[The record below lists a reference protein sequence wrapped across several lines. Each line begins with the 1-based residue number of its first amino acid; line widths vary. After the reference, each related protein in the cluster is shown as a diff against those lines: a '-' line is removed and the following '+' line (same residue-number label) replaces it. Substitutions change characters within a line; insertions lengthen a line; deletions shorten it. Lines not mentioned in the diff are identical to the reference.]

1 MNIMLIIVSL
11 VLFLCSVSGLIAGF
25 LKKASGLLSFI
36 LAGML
41 VTALLPTVTGWLRN
55 DTPLYGL
62 IREQCAAA
70 AGEIAKNTI
79 AGTFSSSSGE
89 TGSGSVSD
97 QLPSSSSGSPSSGNG
112 AFYNADGSVD
122 RAAVKSMLNQYG
134 YDSSAIDN
142 LTDDQIKAL
151 VAQYAG
157 ISAGVLGVGRA
168 PRLYDLYDQAGAG
181 VLGAGE
187 APLLILDF
195 PGNVPGIL
203 QRWNISRSEALLT
216 TADDAAGSTSDGQNQ
231 GAATE
236 SEKLKALSALMGN
249 MTAADK
255 RKFIE
260 SLPIPQ
266 YLQEQM
272 ETFNNSEGYRK
283 LGADDF
289 ASYIVNYFASLILNV
304 AAYIV
309 TLLIAWGLIR
319 LVIGAAGIFSRLPII
334 RTANHALGL
343 GAGILQGLL
352 IVWMLMMV
360 LSFFA
365 ATPAGQNLMAQVYDN
380 SFLELLYNTNPL
392 MKGASSALKGIM

>member
-79 AGTFSSSSGE
+79 AGTFSSASSE
-89 TGSGSVSD
+89 TGSGSASG
-97 QLPSSSSGSPSSGNG
+97 QQPSLSSGSSSSGNG

-122 RAAVKSMLNQYG
+122 RVAVKSMLNQYG
-134 YDSSAIDN
+134 YDGSAIDT

-151 VAQYAG
+151 IAQYAG
-157 ISAGVLGVGRA
+157 ISAGVLGVGKT
-168 PRLYDLYDQAGAG
+168 
-181 VLGAGE
+181 
-187 APLLILDF
+187 PLLILDL
-195 PGNVPGIL
+195 PGNASNTL
-203 QRWNISRSEALLT
+203 RRWNLSRSETLLT
-216 TADDAAGSTSDGQNQ
+216 TADDAAGSTSDSQNQ
-231 GAATE
+231 GSAAE

-309 TLLIAWGLIR
+309 TLLIVWGLIR

-365 ATPAGQNLMAQVYDN
+365 ATPAGENLMAQVYDN
-380 SFLELLYNTNPL
+380 PFLELLYNANPL

>member
-1 MNIMLIIVSL
+1 MNIMLIIVGL

-89 TGSGSVSD
+89 TGSGSASD

-157 ISAGVLGVGRA
+157 ISAGVLGT
-168 PRLYDLYDQAGAG
+168 
-181 VLGAGE
+181 GE

-195 PGNVPGIL
+195 LGNVPGIL

-216 TADDAAGSTSDGQNQ
+216 TADDAAGSTSDRQNQ

-380 SFLELLYNTNPL
+380 PFLELLYNTNPL

>member
-1 MNIMLIIVSL
+1 
-11 VLFLCSVSGLIAGF
+11 
-25 LKKASGLLSFI
+25 
-36 LAGML
+36 ML

-79 AGTFSSSSGE
+79 AGTFSSSSDE
-89 TGSGSVSD
+89 TGSGSASD

-151 VAQYAG
+151 IAQYAG
-157 ISAGVLGVGRA
+157 ISAGVLGTGEA

-181 VLGAGE
+181 ALGAGE

-216 TADDAAGSTSDGQNQ
+216 TADDAAGSTSD
-231 GAATE
+231 
-236 SEKLKALSALMGN
+236 
-249 MTAADK
+249 
-255 RKFIE
+255 E

-380 SFLELLYNTNPL
+380 PFLELLYNTNPL

>member
-89 TGSGSVSD
+89 TGSGSASD

-112 AFYNADGSVD
+112 AFYNADGAVD

-134 YDSSAIDN
+134 YDGSAIDT

-151 VAQYAG
+151 IAQYAG
-157 ISAGVLGVGRA
+157 ISAGVLGVGKT
-168 PRLYDLYDQAGAG
+168 
-181 VLGAGE
+181 
-187 APLLILDF
+187 PLLILDL
-195 PGNVPGIL
+195 PGNASNTL
-203 QRWNISRSEALLT
+203 RRWNLSRSETLLT
-216 TADDAAGSTSDGQNQ
+216 TADDAAGSTSDSQNQ
-231 GAATE
+231 GSAAE

-309 TLLIAWGLIR
+309 TLLIVWGLIR

-334 RTANHALGL
+334 RTANRALGL

-365 ATPAGQNLMAQVYDN
+365 ATPAGQSLMAQVYDN
-380 SFLELLYNTNPL
+380 SFLELLYNANPL

>member
-41 VTALLPTVTGWLRN
+41 VTALLPAVTGWLRN

-79 AGTFSSSSGE
+79 AGTFSSASGE
-89 TGSGSVSD
+89 TGSSSASG
-97 QLPSSSSGSPSSGNG
+97 QLPSLSSGSSASGNG

-134 YDSSAIDN
+134 YDGSAIDN

-151 VAQYAG
+151 IAQYAG
-157 ISAGVLGVGRA
+157 ISAGVLG
-168 PRLYDLYDQAGAG
+168 AGKT
-181 VLGAGE
+181 
-187 APLLILDF
+187 PLLILDL
-195 PGNVPGIL
+195 PGNASNTL
-203 QRWNISRSEALLT
+203 RRWNLSRSETLLT
-216 TADDAAGSTSDGQNQ
+216 TADDAAGSTSDSQNQ
-231 GAATE
+231 GAAAE

-365 ATPAGQNLMAQVYDN
+365 ATPAGQSLMAQVYDN
-380 SFLELLYNTNPL
+380 SFLELLYNANPL
-392 MKGASSALKGIM
+392 MKGASSALKGII

>member
-89 TGSGSVSD
+89 TGSGSVPD

-142 LTDDQIKAL
+142 LSDDQIKAL
-151 VAQYAG
+151 IAQYAG
-157 ISAGVLGVGRA
+157 ISAGVLGVGKT
-168 PRLYDLYDQAGAG
+168 
-181 VLGAGE
+181 
-187 APLLILDF
+187 PLLILDL
-195 PGNVPGIL
+195 PGNASNTL
-203 QRWNISRSEALLT
+203 RRWNLSRSETLLT
-216 TADDAAGSTSDGQNQ
+216 TADDAAGSTSDSQNQ
-231 GAATE
+231 GSAAE

-309 TLLIAWGLIR
+309 TLLIVWGLIR

-334 RTANHALGL
+334 RTANRALGL

-365 ATPAGQNLMAQVYDN
+365 ATPAGQSLMAQVYDN
-380 SFLELLYNTNPL
+380 SFLELLYNANPL

>member
-142 LTDDQIKAL
+142 LSDDQIKAL
-151 VAQYAG
+151 IAQYAG
-157 ISAGVLGVGRA
+157 ISAGVLGVGKT
-168 PRLYDLYDQAGAG
+168 
-181 VLGAGE
+181 
-187 APLLILDF
+187 PLLILDL
-195 PGNVPGIL
+195 PGNASNTL
-203 QRWNISRSEALLT
+203 RRWNLSRSETLLT
-216 TADDAAGSTSDGQNQ
+216 TADDAAGSTSDSQNQ
-231 GAATE
+231 GSAAE

-309 TLLIAWGLIR
+309 TLLIVWGLIR

-334 RTANHALGL
+334 RTANRALGL

-365 ATPAGQNLMAQVYDN
+365 ATPAGQSLMAQVYDN
-380 SFLELLYNTNPL
+380 SFLELLYNANPL

>member
-1 MNIMLIIVSL
+1 MNIMMIIVSL

-89 TGSGSVSD
+89 AGSGSASG
-97 QLPSSSSGSPSSGNG
+97 QQPSSSSGSPSSGNG

-142 LTDDQIKAL
+142 LSDDQIKAL
-151 VAQYAG
+151 IAQYAG
-157 ISAGVLGVGRA
+157 ISAGVLGVGKT
-168 PRLYDLYDQAGAG
+168 
-181 VLGAGE
+181 
-187 APLLILDF
+187 PLLILDL
-195 PGNVPGIL
+195 PGNASNTL
-203 QRWNISRSEALLT
+203 RRWNLSRSETLLT
-216 TADDAAGSTSDGQNQ
+216 TADDAAGSTSDSQNQ
-231 GAATE
+231 GSAAE

-309 TLLIAWGLIR
+309 TLLIVWGLIR

-334 RTANHALGL
+334 RTANRALGL

-365 ATPAGQNLMAQVYDN
+365 ATPAGQSLMAQVYDN
-380 SFLELLYNTNPL
+380 SFLELLYNANPL

>member
-89 TGSGSVSD
+89 TGSGSASD

-142 LTDDQIKAL
+142 LSDDQIKAL
-151 VAQYAG
+151 IAQYAG
-157 ISAGVLGVGRA
+157 ISAGVLGVGKT
-168 PRLYDLYDQAGAG
+168 
-181 VLGAGE
+181 
-187 APLLILDF
+187 PLLILDL
-195 PGNVPGIL
+195 PGNASNTL
-203 QRWNISRSEALLT
+203 RRWNLSRSETLLT
-216 TADDAAGSTSDGQNQ
+216 TADDAAGSTSDSQNQ
-231 GAATE
+231 GLAAE

-260 SLPIPQ
+260 SR
-266 YLQEQM
+266 
-272 ETFNNSEGYRK
+272 SEERRVGKECR
-283 LGADDF
+283 
-289 ASYIVNYFASLILNV
+289 
-304 AAYIV
+304 
-309 TLLIAWGLIR
+309 
-319 LVIGAAGIFSRLPII
+319 SRWSPY
-334 RTANHALGL
+334 H
-343 GAGILQGLL
+343 
-352 IVWMLMMV
+352 
-360 LSFFA
+360 
-365 ATPAGQNLMAQVYDN
+365 
-380 SFLELLYNTNPL
+380 
-392 MKGASSALKGIM
+392 

>member
-79 AGTFSSSSGE
+79 AGTFSSASSE
-89 TGSGSVSD
+89 TGSGSASG
-97 QLPSSSSGSPSSGNG
+97 QQPSLSSGSSSSGNG

-134 YDSSAIDN
+134 YDGSAIDT

-151 VAQYAG
+151 IAQYAG
-157 ISAGVLGVGRA
+157 ISAGVLGVGKT
-168 PRLYDLYDQAGAG
+168 
-181 VLGAGE
+181 
-187 APLLILDF
+187 PLLILDL
-195 PGNVPGIL
+195 PGNASNTL
-203 QRWNISRSEALLT
+203 RRWNLSRSETLLT
-216 TADDAAGSTSDGQNQ
+216 TADDAAGSTSDSQNQ
-231 GAATE
+231 GSAAE

-309 TLLIAWGLIR
+309 TLLIVWGLIR

-365 ATPAGQNLMAQVYDN
+365 ATPAGQSLMAQVYDN
-380 SFLELLYNTNPL
+380 SFLELLYNANPL

>member
-89 TGSGSVSD
+89 TGSGSASD
-97 QLPSSSSGSPSSGNG
+97 QLPSSSSGSSSSGNG

-134 YDSSAIDN
+134 YDGSAIDT

-151 VAQYAG
+151 IAQYAG
-157 ISAGVLGVGRA
+157 ISAGVLGVRKT
-168 PRLYDLYDQAGAG
+168 
-181 VLGAGE
+181 
-187 APLLILDF
+187 PLLILDL
-195 PGNVPGIL
+195 PGNASNTL
-203 QRWNISRSEALLT
+203 RRWNLSRSETLLT
-216 TADDAAGSTSDGQNQ
+216 TADDAAGSTSDSQNQ
-231 GAATE
+231 GSAAE

-365 ATPAGQNLMAQVYDN
+365 ATPAGQSLMAQVYDN
-380 SFLELLYNTNPL
+380 SFLELLYNANPL

>member
-89 TGSGSVSD
+89 AGSGSASD

-142 LTDDQIKAL
+142 LSDDQIKAL
-151 VAQYAG
+151 IAQYAG
-157 ISAGVLGVGRA
+157 ISAGVLGVGKT
-168 PRLYDLYDQAGAG
+168 
-181 VLGAGE
+181 
-187 APLLILDF
+187 PLLILDL
-195 PGNVPGIL
+195 PGNASNTL
-203 QRWNISRSEALLT
+203 RRWNLSRSETLLT
-216 TADDAAGSTSDGQNQ
+216 TADDAAGSTSDSQNQ
-231 GAATE
+231 GSAAE

-365 ATPAGQNLMAQVYDN
+365 ATPAGENLMAQVYDN
-380 SFLELLYNTNPL
+380 PFLELLYNTNPL

>member
-89 TGSGSVSD
+89 TGSGSASD
-97 QLPSSSSGSPSSGNG
+97 QLPSSSSGSPSSGIG

-142 LTDDQIKAL
+142 LSDDQIKAL
-151 VAQYAG
+151 IAQYAG
-157 ISAGVLGVGRA
+157 ISAGVLGVGKT
-168 PRLYDLYDQAGAG
+168 
-181 VLGAGE
+181 
-187 APLLILDF
+187 PLLILDL
-195 PGNVPGIL
+195 PGNASNTL
-203 QRWNISRSEALLT
+203 RRWNLSRSETLLT
-216 TADDAAGSTSDGQNQ
+216 TADDAAGSTSDSQNQ
-231 GAATE
+231 GSAAE

-309 TLLIAWGLIR
+309 TLLIVWGLIR

-365 ATPAGQNLMAQVYDN
+365 ATPAGQSLMAQVYDN
-380 SFLELLYNTNPL
+380 SFLELLYNANPL

>member
-89 TGSGSVSD
+89 TGSGSASD

-134 YDSSAIDN
+134 YDGSAIDN

-151 VAQYAG
+151 IAQYAG
-157 ISAGVLGVGRA
+157 ISAGVLGVGKT
-168 PRLYDLYDQAGAG
+168 
-181 VLGAGE
+181 
-187 APLLILDF
+187 PLLILDL
-195 PGNVPGIL
+195 PGNASNTL
-203 QRWNISRSEALLT
+203 RRWNLSRSETLLT
-216 TADDAAGSTSDGQNQ
+216 TADDAAGSTSDSQNQ
-231 GAATE
+231 GSAAE

-365 ATPAGQNLMAQVYDN
+365 ATPAGENLMAQVYDN
-380 SFLELLYNTNPL
+380 PFLELLYNTNPL

>member
-79 AGTFSSSSGE
+79 AGTFSSASGE
-89 TGSGSVSD
+89 TGSGSVSG
-97 QLPSSSSGSPSSGNG
+97 QQPSLSSGSSSSGNG

-134 YDSSAIDN
+134 YDGSAIDT

-151 VAQYAG
+151 IAQYAG
-157 ISAGVLGVGRA
+157 ISAGVLGVGKT
-168 PRLYDLYDQAGAG
+168 
-181 VLGAGE
+181 
-187 APLLILDF
+187 PLLILDL
-195 PGNVPGIL
+195 PGNASNTL
-203 QRWNISRSEALLT
+203 RRWNLSRSETLLT
-216 TADDAAGSTSDGQNQ
+216 TADDAAGSTSDSQNQ
-231 GAATE
+231 GSAAE

-365 ATPAGQNLMAQVYDN
+365 ATPAGQSLMAQVYDN
-380 SFLELLYNTNPL
+380 SFLELLYNANPL

>member
-79 AGTFSSSSGE
+79 AGTFSSASGE
-89 TGSGSVSD
+89 TGSGSASG
-97 QLPSSSSGSPSSGNG
+97 QQPSLSLGSSSSGNG

-134 YDSSAIDN
+134 YDGSAIDT

-151 VAQYAG
+151 IAQYAG
-157 ISAGVLGVGRA
+157 ISAGVLGVGKT
-168 PRLYDLYDQAGAG
+168 
-181 VLGAGE
+181 
-187 APLLILDF
+187 PLLILDL
-195 PGNVPGIL
+195 PGNASNTL
-203 QRWNISRSEALLT
+203 RRWNLSWSETLLT
-216 TADDAAGSTSDGQNQ
+216 TADDAAGSTSDSQNQ
-231 GAATE
+231 GSAAE

-304 AAYIV
+304 AAFIV

-365 ATPAGQNLMAQVYDN
+365 ATPAGQSLMAQVYDN

>member
-41 VTALLPTVTGWLRN
+41 VTALLPAVTGWLRN

-79 AGTFSSSSGE
+79 AGTFSSASGE
-89 TGSGSVSD
+89 TGSSSASG
-97 QLPSSSSGSPSSGNG
+97 QLPSLSSGSSASGNG

-134 YDSSAIDN
+134 YDGSAIDN

-151 VAQYAG
+151 IAQYAG
-157 ISAGVLGVGRA
+157 ISAGVLG
-168 PRLYDLYDQAGAG
+168 AGKT
-181 VLGAGE
+181 
-187 APLLILDF
+187 PLLILDL
-195 PGNVPGIL
+195 PGNASNTL
-203 QRWNISRSEALLT
+203 RRWNLSRSETLLT
-216 TADDAAGSTSDGQNQ
+216 TADDAAGSTSDSQNQ
-231 GAATE
+231 GAAAE

-360 LSFFA
+360 ISFFA
-365 ATPAGQNLMAQVYDN
+365 ATPAGQSLMAKVYDI
-380 SFLELLYNTNPL
+380 SFLELLYNANPL
-392 MKGASSALKGIM
+392 MKGASSALKGII

>member
-89 TGSGSVSD
+89 TGSGSASD

-142 LTDDQIKAL
+142 LSDDQIKAL
-151 VAQYAG
+151 IAQYAG
-157 ISAGVLGVGRA
+157 ISAGVLGVGKT
-168 PRLYDLYDQAGAG
+168 
-181 VLGAGE
+181 
-187 APLLILDF
+187 PLLILDL
-195 PGNVPGIL
+195 PGNASNTL
-203 QRWNISRSEALLT
+203 RRWNLSRSETLLT
-216 TADDAAGSTSDGQNQ
+216 TADDAAGSTSDSQNQ
-231 GAATE
+231 GSAAE

-309 TLLIAWGLIR
+309 TLLIVWGLIR

-334 RTANHALGL
+334 RTANRALGL

-365 ATPAGQNLMAQVYDN
+365 ATPAGQSLMAQVYDN
-380 SFLELLYNTNPL
+380 SFLELLYNANPL

>member
-89 TGSGSVSD
+89 TGSGSASD

-142 LTDDQIKAL
+142 LSDDQIKAL
-151 VAQYAG
+151 IAQYAG
-157 ISAGVLGVGRA
+157 ISAGVLGVGKT
-168 PRLYDLYDQAGAG
+168 
-181 VLGAGE
+181 
-187 APLLILDF
+187 PLLILDL
-195 PGNVPGIL
+195 PGNASNTL
-203 QRWNISRSEALLT
+203 RRWNLSRSETLLT
-216 TADDAAGSTSDGQNQ
+216 TADDAAGSTSDSQNQ
-231 GAATE
+231 GSAAE

-255 RKFIE
+255 RKFVE

-309 TLLIAWGLIR
+309 TLLIVWGLIR

-365 ATPAGQNLMAQVYDN
+365 ATPAGQSLMAQVYDN
-380 SFLELLYNTNPL
+380 SFLELLYNANPL

>member
-89 TGSGSVSD
+89 TGSGSASD

-134 YDSSAIDN
+134 YDGSAIDN

-151 VAQYAG
+151 IAQYAG
-157 ISAGVLGVGRA
+157 IS
-168 PRLYDLYDQAGAG
+168 AG

-195 PGNVPGIL
+195 PGNAPGIL
-203 QRWNISRSEALLT
+203 QRWNIPRSEALLT
-216 TADDAAGSTSDGQNQ
+216 TADDAAGSTSDRQNQ
-231 GAATE
+231 GTATE

-334 RTANHALGL
+334 RTVNHALGL

-380 SFLELLYNTNPL
+380 PFLELLYNTNPL

>member
-11 VLFLCSVSGLIAGF
+11 VLLLCSVSGLIAGF

-41 VTALLPTVTGWLRN
+41 VTALLPAVTGWLRN

-79 AGTFSSSSGE
+79 AGTFSSASGE
-89 TGSGSVSD
+89 AGSGSGSD
-97 QLPSSSSGSPSSGNG
+97 QMPALSSASPSSGNG
-112 AFYNADGSVD
+112 SFYNSDGSVD

-134 YDSSAIDN
+134 YDGSAVDH
-142 LTDDQIKAL
+142 LSDDQIKAL
-151 VAQYAG
+151 IAQYT
-157 ISAGVLGVGRA
+157 GVS
-168 PRLYDLYDQAGAG
+168 AG
-181 VLGAGE
+181 VLGAGG
-187 APLLILDF
+187 APLLILDL
-195 PGNVPGIL
+195 PGNASNIL
-203 QRWNISRSEALLT
+203 LRRNLSRPEVLLT
-216 TADDAAGSTSDGQNQ
+216 TADDAAGSTSDRQNQ
-231 GAATE
+231 GADTE
-236 SEKLKALSALMGN
+236 SEKMEALSALMGN

-272 ETFNNSEGYRK
+272 ETFNNSEGYKK

-289 ASYIVNYFASLILNV
+289 ASYIVNYFANLILNV

-319 LVIGAAGIFSRLPII
+319 LVIGAVGIFSRLPVI
-334 RTANHALGL
+334 RTVNHALGL

-352 IVWMLMMV
+352 IVWMLMMI

-365 ATPAGQNLMAQVYDN
+365 ATPAGQSLMVQVYDN

>member
-79 AGTFSSSSGE
+79 AGTFSSSSGK
-89 TGSGSVSD
+89 TGSGSASD

-134 YDSSAIDN
+134 YDGSAIDN

-151 VAQYAG
+151 IAQYAG

-168 PRLYDLYDQAGAG
+168 PGLYDLYDQAGAG
-181 VLGAGE
+181 ALGAGE
-187 APLLILDF
+187 APLLILDL

-216 TADDAAGSTSDGQNQ
+216 TADDAAGSTSDRQNQ

-283 LGADDF
+283 LG
-289 ASYIVNYFASLILNV
+289 VNYFASLILNV

-380 SFLELLYNTNPL
+380 PFLELLYNTNPL

>member
-1 MNIMLIIVSL
+1 
-11 VLFLCSVSGLIAGF
+11 
-25 LKKASGLLSFI
+25 
-36 LAGML
+36 
-41 VTALLPTVTGWLRN
+41 
-55 DTPLYGL
+55 
-62 IREQCAAA
+62 
-70 AGEIAKNTI
+70 
-79 AGTFSSSSGE
+79 
-89 TGSGSVSD
+89 
-97 QLPSSSSGSPSSGNG
+97 
-112 AFYNADGSVD
+112 
-122 RAAVKSMLNQYG
+122 MLNQYG
-134 YDSSAIDN
+134 YDGSAIDN

-151 VAQYAG
+151 IAQYAG
-157 ISAGVLGVGRA
+157 ISAGVLG
-168 PRLYDLYDQAGAG
+168 AGKT
-181 VLGAGE
+181 
-187 APLLILDF
+187 PLLILDL
-195 PGNVPGIL
+195 PGNASNTL
-203 QRWNISRSEALLT
+203 RRWNLSRSETLLT
-216 TADDAAGSTSDGQNQ
+216 TADDAAGSTSDSQNQ
-231 GAATE
+231 GAAAE

-365 ATPAGQNLMAQVYDN
+365 ATPAGQSLMAQVYDN
-380 SFLELLYNTNPL
+380 PFLELLYNAP
-392 MKGASSALKGIM
+392 IR

>member
-41 VTALLPTVTGWLRN
+41 VTALLPAVTGWLRN

-79 AGTFSSSSGE
+79 AGTFSSASGE
-89 TGSGSVSD
+89 TGSGSASE
-97 QLPSSSSGSPSSGNG
+97 QLPSLSSGSSASGNG

-122 RAAVKSMLNQYG
+122 RTAVKSMLNQYG
-134 YDSSAIDN
+134 YDGSAIDN

-151 VAQYAG
+151 IAQYAG
-157 ISAGVLGVGRA
+157 ISAGVLG
-168 PRLYDLYDQAGAG
+168 AGKT
-181 VLGAGE
+181 
-187 APLLILDF
+187 PLLILDL
-195 PGNVPGIL
+195 PGNASNTL
-203 QRWNISRSEALLT
+203 RRWNLSRSETLLT
-216 TADDAAGSTSDGQNQ
+216 TADDAAGSTSDSQNQ
-231 GAATE
+231 GAAAE

-365 ATPAGQNLMAQVYDN
+365 ATPAGQSLMAQVYDN
-380 SFLELLYNTNPL
+380 SFLELLYNVNPL

>member
-89 TGSGSVSD
+89 TGSGSASD
-97 QLPSSSSGSPSSGNG
+97 QLPSSSSGSPSSGNE

-142 LTDDQIKAL
+142 LSDDQIKAL
-151 VAQYAG
+151 IAQYAG
-157 ISAGVLGVGRA
+157 ISAGVLGVGKT
-168 PRLYDLYDQAGAG
+168 
-181 VLGAGE
+181 
-187 APLLILDF
+187 PLLILDL
-195 PGNVPGIL
+195 PGNASNTL
-203 QRWNISRSEALLT
+203 RRWNLSRSETLLT

-380 SFLELLYNTNPL
+380 PFLELLYNTNPL

>member
-89 TGSGSVSD
+89 TGSGSASD

-134 YDSSAIDN
+134 YDGSAIDN
-142 LTDDQIKAL
+142 MTDDQIKAL
-151 VAQYAG
+151 IAQYAG
-157 ISAGVLGVGRA
+157 IS
-168 PRLYDLYDQAGAG
+168 AG

-187 APLLILDF
+187 APLLILDL

-216 TADDAAGSTSDGQNQ
+216 TADDAAGSTSDRQNQ
-231 GAATE
+231 GTATE

-365 ATPAGQNLMAQVYDN
+365 ATPAGENLMAQVYDN
-380 SFLELLYNTNPL
+380 PFLELLYNTNPL

>member
-89 TGSGSVSD
+89 TGSGSASD
-97 QLPSSSSGSPSSGNG
+97 QLPSSSSGSPSSRNG

-151 VAQYAG
+151 IAQYAG
-157 ISAGVLGVGRA
+157 IS
-168 PRLYDLYDQAGAG
+168 AG

-216 TADDAAGSTSDGQNQ
+216 TADDAAGSTSDRQNQ

-380 SFLELLYNTNPL
+380 PFLELLYNTNPL

>member
-89 TGSGSVSD
+89 TGSGSASD

-142 LTDDQIKAL
+142 LSDDQIKAL
-151 VAQYAG
+151 IAQYAG
-157 ISAGVLGVGRA
+157 ISAGVLC
-168 PRLYDLYDQAGAG
+168 
-181 VLGAGE
+181 AGE

-216 TADDAAGSTSDGQNQ
+216 TADDAAGSTSDRQNQ
-231 GAATE
+231 GAAPE

-365 ATPAGQNLMAQVYDN
+365 ATPAGENLMAQVYDN
-380 SFLELLYNTNPL
+380 PFLELLYNTNPL

>member
-89 TGSGSVSD
+89 TGSGSASD

-142 LTDDQIKAL
+142 LSDDQIKAL
-151 VAQYAG
+151 IAQYAG
-157 ISAGVLGVGRA
+157 ISAGVLGVGKT
-168 PRLYDLYDQAGAG
+168 
-181 VLGAGE
+181 
-187 APLLILDF
+187 PLLILDL
-195 PGNVPGIL
+195 PGNASNTL
-203 QRWNISRSEALLT
+203 RRWNLSRSETLLT
-216 TADDAAGSTSDGQNQ
+216 TADDAAGSTSDSQNQ
-231 GAATE
+231 GSAAE

-365 ATPAGQNLMAQVYDN
+365 ATPAGQSLMAQVYDN
-380 SFLELLYNTNPL
+380 SFLELLYNANPL

>member
-79 AGTFSSSSGE
+79 AGTFSSSSVE
-89 TGSGSVSD
+89 TGSGSASD

-151 VAQYAG
+151 IAQYAG
-157 ISAGVLGVGRA
+157 IS
-168 PRLYDLYDQAGAG
+168 AG

-216 TADDAAGSTSDGQNQ
+216 TADDAAGSTSDRQNQ
-231 GAATE
+231 GTATE

-334 RTANHALGL
+334 RTVNHALGL

-380 SFLELLYNTNPL
+380 PFLELLYNTNPL

>member
-89 TGSGSVSD
+89 TGSGSASD

-142 LTDDQIKAL
+142 LSDDQIKAL
-151 VAQYAG
+151 IAQYAG
-157 ISAGVLGVGRA
+157 ISAGVLGVGKT
-168 PRLYDLYDQAGAG
+168 
-181 VLGAGE
+181 
-187 APLLILDF
+187 PLLILDL
-195 PGNVPGIL
+195 PGNASNTL
-203 QRWNISRSEALLT
+203 RRWNLSRSETLLT
-216 TADDAAGSTSDGQNQ
+216 TADDAAGSTSDSQNQ
-231 GAATE
+231 GSAAE

-309 TLLIAWGLIR
+309 TLLIVWGLIR

-334 RTANHALGL
+334 RTANRALGL

-365 ATPAGQNLMAQVYDN
+365 ATPAGQSLMAQVYDN

>member
-41 VTALLPTVTGWLRN
+41 VTALLPAVTGWLRN

-89 TGSGSVSD
+89 TGSGSASD

-142 LTDDQIKAL
+142 LSDDQIKAL
-151 VAQYAG
+151 IAQYAG
-157 ISAGVLGVGRA
+157 ISAGVLGVGKT
-168 PRLYDLYDQAGAG
+168 
-181 VLGAGE
+181 
-187 APLLILDF
+187 PLLILDL
-195 PGNVPGIL
+195 PGNASNTL
-203 QRWNISRSEALLT
+203 RRWNLSRSETLLT
-216 TADDAAGSTSDGQNQ
+216 TADDAAGSTSDRQNQ
-231 GAATE
+231 GTATE

-365 ATPAGQNLMAQVYDN
+365 ATPAGQSLMAQVYDN
-380 SFLELLYNTNPL
+380 SFLELLYNANPL

>member
-89 TGSGSVSD
+89 TGSGSASD

-151 VAQYAG
+151 IAQYAG
-157 ISAGVLGVGRA
+157 ISAGVLG
-168 PRLYDLYDQAGAG
+168 
-181 VLGAGE
+181 AGE
-187 APLLILDF
+187 APGLILDF

-216 TADDAAGSTSDGQNQ
+216 TADDAAGSTSDRQNQ

-380 SFLELLYNTNPL
+380 PFLELLYNTNPL

>member
-89 TGSGSVSD
+89 TGSGSASD

-134 YDSSAIDN
+134 YDGSAIDN

-151 VAQYAG
+151 IAQYAG
-157 ISAGVLGVGRA
+157 IS
-168 PRLYDLYDQAGAG
+168 AG

-216 TADDAAGSTSDGQNQ
+216 TADDAAGSTSDRQNQ

-380 SFLELLYNTNPL
+380 PFLELLYNTNPL

>member
-89 TGSGSVSD
+89 TGSGSASD

-134 YDSSAIDN
+134 YDGSAIDN

-151 VAQYAG
+151 IAQYAG
-157 ISAGVLGVGRA
+157 ISAGVLS
-168 PRLYDLYDQAGAG
+168 
-181 VLGAGE
+181 AGE

-216 TADDAAGSTSDGQNQ
+216 IADDAAGSTSDGQNL
-231 GAATE
+231 GAESE

-380 SFLELLYNTNPL
+380 PFLELLYNTNPL

>member
-89 TGSGSVSD
+89 TGSGSASD
-97 QLPSSSSGSPSSGNG
+97 QLPSSSSGSPSSGNE

-142 LTDDQIKAL
+142 LSDDQIKAL
-151 VAQYAG
+151 IAQYAG
-157 ISAGVLGVGRA
+157 ISAGVLGVGKT
-168 PRLYDLYDQAGAG
+168 
-181 VLGAGE
+181 
-187 APLLILDF
+187 PLLILDL
-195 PGNVPGIL
+195 PGNASNTL
-203 QRWNISRSEALLT
+203 RRWNLSRSETLLT
-216 TADDAAGSTSDGQNQ
+216 TADDAAGSTSDSQNQ
-231 GAATE
+231 GSAAE

-309 TLLIAWGLIR
+309 TLLIVWGLIR

-334 RTANHALGL
+334 RTANRALGL

-365 ATPAGQNLMAQVYDN
+365 ATPAGQSLMAQVYDN
-380 SFLELLYNTNPL
+380 SFLELLYNANPL